1 MIMMTA
7 GILVSILAGNITI
20 FSIGVFFFNAGF
32 RGFYNASLL
41 SLTEVMSEISRAST
55 PMVLSI
61 GWAFGQIFVAL
72 LAIFLIYWRA
82 IFIITVIPLAILT
95 YYAYIFTK
103 ESPRFLVVKH
113 EFERAVRIV

>member
-1 MIMMTA
+1 MLMMTG
-7 GILVSILAGNITI
+7 GIYLSIIAGNITI

-61 GWAFGQIFVAL
+61 GWAFGQIFVAI
-72 LAIFLIYWRA
+72 LAIFITYWRA
-82 IFIITVIPLAILT
+82 LFIITVIPLTTLL

-103 ESPRFLVVKH
+103 
-113 EFERAVRIV
+113 

>member
-1 MIMMTA
+1 MIMMTG
-7 GILVSILAGNITI
+7 GIYLSIVAGNITI

-61 GWAFGQIFVAL
+61 GWAFGQISVAI
-72 LAIFLIYWRA
+72 LAIFVTYWRA
-82 IFIITVIPLAILT
+82 IFIITVIPLTVLL
-95 YYAYIFTK
+95 YYAFIFTK
-103 ESPRFLVVKH
+103 
-113 EFERAVRIV
+113 